1 MEESVNT
8 VIVGG
13 GPAGVAASY
22 FLRQSQI
29 EHVILEKDR
38 AFSEWYRRW
47 DSFHMNT
54 ANWMNALPG
63 APDEFAAGASR
74 DALAMKADTLRYFES
89 YIAAVNPPIREHTEA
104 ISVKQT
110 KNNTWHVVTPDSTY
124 EAVNVVI
131 CTGTLR
137 NPKVPSVAAEL
148 PATISQLHS
157 SEYRNPEQI
166 KAGHV
171 LVVGSG
177 NSGVQICEDLA
188 RSGRFDKLT
197 FSVSGNMTVPFEI
210 IGISIYTLMKWFRLL
225 DLKANSWLGR
235 KLVQANKGDPTT
247 PPSPE
252 QLAEAFGVD
261 LVGRVTGL
269 DQAGIRCSDG
279 RTVPL
284 EALNVV
290 WCTGFQARYNFI
302 EPLNRDDVF
311 DKAGQP
317 VHERGLVA
325 AAPGLYFI
333 GLRLQHTLASQAI
346 YGMRKDAQFV
356 AQHISANSHF

>member
-13 GPAGVAASY
+13 GPAGIATSY
-22 FLRQSQI
+22 FLRQNQI
-29 EHVILEKDR
+29 AHVVLEKDR

-74 DALAMKADTLRYFES
+74 NALGMKADVLHYFGS
-89 YIAAVNPPIREHTEA
+89 YVAAVNPPIHEHTEA

-110 KNNTWHVVTPDSTY
+110 KNKTWYVVTADSTY
-124 EAVNVVI
+124 ETVNVVV

-137 NPKVPSVAAEL
+137 NPKTPSFAAEL
-148 PATISQLHS
+148 PSTISQLHS

-171 LVVGSG
+171 FVVGSG
-177 NSGVQICEDLA
+177 NSGIQICEDLA
-188 RSGRFDKLT
+188 RSERFDNIT
-197 FSVSGNMTVPFEI
+197 FSVSGNQIIPPEI
-210 IGISIYTLMKWFRLL
+210 MGISIYTLMKWFRLL

-235 KLVQANKGDPTT
+235 RLVQANKGDPTT

-252 QLAEAFGVD
+252 QLAEVFGVD
-261 LVGRVTGL
+261 LVGRVTGI
-269 DQAGIRCSDG
+269 DQAGIHCSDG
-279 RTVPL
+279 RIVSL
-284 EALNVV
+284 ETLSVV
-290 WCTGFQARYNFI
+290 WCTGFQARYGFI
-302 EPLNRDDVF
+302 EPLNRDEVF

-317 VHERGLVA
+317 VHERGIVA
-325 AAPGLYFI
+325 TAPGLYFV
-333 GLRLQHTLASQAI
+333 GLRFQHTVASQAI
-346 YGMRKDAQFV
+346 YGMGRDAQFV
-356 AQHISANSHF
+356 AQHISANSLI